1 MSWAQRPVTGPAVTG
16 RSKRVFNIDITERE
30 RCEKHNVRI
39 VAFITAA
46 MVIQNF
52 FSHLDKKMSRSLIP
66 QLRNLIPPQHLPPL
80 TGPAQQA
87 FNLGA

>member
-1 MSWAQRPVTGPAVTG
+1 MSWAQRPVTGQ
-16 RSKRVFNIDITERE
+16 SKRVFNIDITERE

-39 VAFITAA
+39 VACITAA
-46 MVIQNF
+46 MVIQKIL
-52 FSHLDKKMSRSLIP
+52 SYLDKKTSRSLIP
-66 QLRNLIPPQHLPPL
+66 QLHNLIPTQHLPRL